1 MDATGP
7 NHPSGGTRAHQPLS
21 TSLRATLS
29 DLSDE
34 ISQHLADANLDG
46 HMPQFIHRVAR
57 QARIDGLRAEQVVV
71 AFGNVWDNLPGA
83 GHARE
88 SRRDEIRW
96 SVVSALITAYY
107 EHDPG
112 ATRSPA

>member
-7 NHPSGGTRAHQPLS
+7 NHPSGGTRARQPLS
-21 TSLRATLS
+21 AALTASLS
-29 DLSDE
+29 DLRDE
-34 ISQHLADANLDG
+34 ITLHLTDANLDG
-46 HMPQFIHRVAR
+46 HMPHHIQRVAQ
-57 QARIDGLRAEQVVV
+57 QARIDGLRAEQAVV
-71 AFGNVWDNLPGA
+71 AFGHLWDNLPGA

-107 EHDPG
+107 DHDPRTTG
-112 ATRSPA
+112 HSV